1 MLWTF
6 RDMLVRLVE
15 VPGLIREEF
24 WRAHLRVSPQRPL
37 SPVSGVMP
45 PRSNLCFEA
54 RPTELSSHDRCSIG
68 LTCQRGSPREIT
80 VRYSQIEDSRPGFP
94 RDLSLKD
101 CSRCEK

>member
-45 PRSNLCFEA
+45 PEA
-54 RPTELSSHDRCSIG
+54 IFAWRPGRLLSSHDRCSIG

-101 CSRCEK
+101 LFKV